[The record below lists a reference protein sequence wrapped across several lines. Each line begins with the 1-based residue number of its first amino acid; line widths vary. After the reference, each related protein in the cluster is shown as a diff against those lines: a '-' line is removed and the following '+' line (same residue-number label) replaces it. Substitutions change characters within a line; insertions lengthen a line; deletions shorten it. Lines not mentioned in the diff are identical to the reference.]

1 MTADGTPD
9 DASRSSERRYS
20 VEEYRAMVAGLP
32 KTAKGARRRGGK
44 ARPKAPVVEG
54 VLAAI
59 ARVLAR
65 APLGR
70 LRLQPEEALAVAF
83 ADELRRAVLEGRLRA
98 VWTHPANELA
108 GRRSGLSEIRYAIA
122 KAMGLVHGTPDY
134 LFLASDRSGALEAK
148 TGTGTQQQN
157 QKDYE
162 TWCLAVGVPYRV
174 FRSIEEGLAILV
186 DWGMLVEDRE
196 QGRAVVAGWEGAGG
210 AD

>member
-1 MTADGTPD
+1 MT
-9 DASRSSERRYS
+9 DAPPTDPSRSEERRYS
-20 VEEYRAMVAGLP
+20 VEEYRRMVAGLP
-32 KTAKGARRRGGK
+32 KTAKAAGRRAKKK
-44 ARPKAPVVEG
+44 APKAPIVGG

-83 ADELRRAVLEGRLRA
+83 ADELRRAALEGRLRA

-134 LFLASDRSGALEAK
+134 LFLAEDRSGALEAK

-157 QKDYE
+157 QKDFE
-162 TWCLAVGVPYRV
+162 TWCAAVKVPYRV
-174 FRSIEEGLAILV
+174 FRSVEEGLAILV
-186 DWGMLVEDRE
+186 GWGMLVEDRE
-196 QGRAVVAGWEGAGG
+196 EGRARIAEWERVAD